1 MTTAMMARRVTRRKR
16 ILVCGL
22 EEEMSD
28 FLVVFVVCGLRFC
41 SPDSE
46 AVGFI

>member
-1 MTTAMMARRVTRRKR
+1 MTTAMMARRATRRKR
-16 ILVCGL
+16 IVVCGL
-22 EEEMSD
+22 EEEVSD
-28 FLVVFVVCGLRFC
+28 FLVVFVVCGFRFG